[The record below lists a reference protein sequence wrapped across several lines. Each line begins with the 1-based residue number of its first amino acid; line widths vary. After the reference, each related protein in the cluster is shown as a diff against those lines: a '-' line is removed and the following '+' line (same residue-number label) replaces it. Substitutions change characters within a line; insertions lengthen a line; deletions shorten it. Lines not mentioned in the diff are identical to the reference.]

1 MTCKTDSG
9 LELGIDIW
17 LGLVVLG
24 ALRLSTVG
32 GVGGEFG
39 TTVWSLANFSS
50 VFDSSVFD
58 NVNTK
63 YHHLVVLVLLI

>member
-50 VFDSSVFD
+50 VFD